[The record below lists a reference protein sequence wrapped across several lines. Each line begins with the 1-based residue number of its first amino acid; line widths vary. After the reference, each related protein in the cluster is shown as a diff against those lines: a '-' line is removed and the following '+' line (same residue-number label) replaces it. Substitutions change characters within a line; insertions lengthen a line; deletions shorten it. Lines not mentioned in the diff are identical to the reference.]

1 MIFMENKIF
10 FNKLINWYRTKR
22 ILEERKDLSIPFD
35 ETEINE
41 IDKEIKDNSS
51 KIIKVLKDKDFL
63 EALRKF
69 IKEDSDRFQVVFAEP
84 YDEEVINC
92 IIFDLWR
99 KKIMSKKEVSAL
111 KVFYSDKKVSIY

>member
-1 MIFMENKIF
+1 MENKIF